1 MQISFIDTL
10 QDPAVRDLAWAI
22 GSPVLIDASYPAY
35 LNRVVD
41 DAWCNTQLQ
50 RNTAWLAGLDKEPQ
64 PLHQFIVARPTRRL
78 GLYFETLI
86 AFWLTH
92 MPDTQIIATNL
103 QVQNDQRTLG
113 EYDFLFRNASG
124 EACHWEAAI
133 KFYLQVEA
141 SPEQHSFIGPGTR
154 DRLDLKLGRI
164 FEHQL
169 RLGLTPAGSNAI
181 PQGVKLDKTQ
191 AFIKG
196 YLFYHEAT
204 ITKFAI
210 AGVSATHL
218 SGWWIRHSC
227 EAVPQT
233 ASDSC
238 WIIPPRLHWLAPGRL
253 PADAAVM
260 TYSQLN
266 SLLDQH
272 FNLNK
277 DALLVFEMVRGATGG
292 MPTGDWHERSR
303 GFVTYSTW
311 PVIDV

>member
-1 MQISFIDTL
+1 MQNSFIDTL
-10 QDPAVRDLAWAI
+10 IDPAVRDLAWAI
-22 GSPVLIDASYPAY
+22 VSPGLVDPSYPAY

-41 DAWCNTQLQ
+41 DAWCNTQVQ
-50 RNTAWLAGLDKEPQ
+50 RSYDWLAGLDQEPL
-64 PLHQFIVARPTRRL
+64 PLHQFVAARPTRRL
-78 GLYFETLI
+78 GHYFETLI

-103 QVQNDQRTLG
+103 QVQDDQRTLG

-124 EACHWEAAI
+124 EVCHWEAAI

-141 SPEQHSFIGPGTR
+141 STEQRSFIGPGTR

-169 RLGLTPAGSNAI
+169 RLGHTPAGSNAL
-181 PQGVKLDKTQ
+181 PQGVRLDKTQ

-204 ITKFAI
+204 LVKFAI
-210 AGVSATHL
+210 AGVSANHL
-218 SGWWIRHSC
+218 LGWWIRHSS
-227 EAVPQT
+227 ESVPQT
-233 ASDSC
+233 SSDSR

-253 PADAAVM
+253 QADAAVM

-266 SLLDQH
+266 STLDQH
-272 FNLNK
+272 FSLNK
-277 DALLVFEMVRGATGG
+277 DALLVFEMTRGA
-292 MPTGDWHERSR
+292 TGDWHERSR
-303 GFVTYSTW
+303 GFVTCSTW
-311 PVIDV
+311 PVI